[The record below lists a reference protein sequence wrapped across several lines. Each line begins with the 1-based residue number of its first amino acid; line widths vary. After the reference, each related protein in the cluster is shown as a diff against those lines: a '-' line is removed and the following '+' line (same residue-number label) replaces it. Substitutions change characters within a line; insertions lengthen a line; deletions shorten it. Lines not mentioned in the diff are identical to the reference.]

1 MPLVGQY
8 TWSERPDRVVLSV
21 PLKGCAPSKVD
32 LFCTSRTLKVNFAP
46 YLLDLVLHS
55 SINAFK
61 HKATVK
67 DGTLLVTLFKQVEGV
82 WGTLLVEPGSEAE
95 VRASAVTEHEKLQR
109 DMQEQRRDR
118 KVDDE
123 RFSLRKQMSIEEA
136 ERSRLENVKAEEKET
151 AERHMYATFAEM
163 QSQQAQAKEAAA
175 AAAAAKKADNSN
187 TIFDSFLSN
196 DDIDTEGEE
205 EGEEEEEAT
214 TEGKSSSPLRPGDS
228 RVEELSDSSDD
239 DEANKNSKGA
249 ATKAKGKGQ
258 IFYESSALVQPRPQ
272 PPRPN
277 HHQDDDKEVRFVPP
291 PRVVDLGLGGEEG
304 DASSSGAGGARVGI
318 RFTPRVFPT
327 PMRESKAAEEEDWVV
342 KNRRH
347 LKQHGV
353 LGKGAARD
361 VSEEDATWLKAKG
374 DDFFRGGDAR
384 SAVSAYS
391 AAIDADTSMTSCYS
405 NRSACYLKLGQFAD
419 CRADCSSA
427 IEQLDAASSLQQ
439 RQHNSSQE
447 ANARAQLH
455 KLLLRR
461 AVSSCHLGD
470 YAAAIADQSRVL
482 AAVEALHSVGLDS
495 GLGAAT
501 TPATVMADLK
511 MLRLLADADALKK
524 QGDAVFAERRV
535 DEAKGCYD
543 QALSLVPLHVGCLS
557 NRSACKLALGDVQG
571 CVDDCSHALELLQI
585 DPGASASSSTSAQG
599 GLNMLAA
606 VLPPAGSDKRLAWV
620 TRTVARRGQA
630 LAQLNRLPEA
640 AEDFRRAAALNP
652 ANDAL
657 KEDLVKIEAAL
668 RAQVCE

>member
-1 MPLVGQY
+1 
-8 TWSERPDRVVLSV
+8 
-21 PLKGCAPSKVD
+21 
-32 LFCTSRTLKVNFAP
+32 
-46 YLLDLVLHS
+46 
-55 SINAFK
+55 
-61 HKATVK
+61 
-67 DGTLLVTLFKQVEGV
+67 
-82 WGTLLVEPGSEAE
+82 
-95 VRASAVTEHEKLQR
+95 
-109 DMQEQRRDR
+109 
-118 KVDDE
+118 
-123 RFSLRKQMSIEEA
+123 
-136 ERSRLENVKAEEKET
+136 
-151 AERHMYATFAEM
+151 
-163 QSQQAQAKEAAA
+163 
-175 AAAAAKKADNSN
+175 
-187 TIFDSFLSN
+187 
-196 DDIDTEGEE
+196 
-205 EGEEEEEAT
+205 
-214 TEGKSSSPLRPGDS
+214 
-228 RVEELSDSSDD
+228 
-239 DEANKNSKGA
+239 
-249 ATKAKGKGQ
+249 
-258 IFYESSALVQPRPQ
+258 
-272 PPRPN
+272 
-277 HHQDDDKEVRFVPP
+277 
-291 PRVVDLGLGGEEG
+291 
-304 DASSSGAGGARVGI
+304 
-318 RFTPRVFPT
+318 
-327 PMRESKAAEEEDWVV
+327 MRESKAAEEEDGVV

-391 AAIDADTSMTSCYS
+391 AAIDADASMTSCFS

-427 IEQLDAASSLQQ
+427 IDQLDATASLQQ
-439 RQHNSSQE
+439 KQHNSSQE
-447 ANARAQLH
+447 ASARAQLH

-470 YAAAIADQSRVL
+470 FAAAIADQSRVL

-501 TPATVMADLK
+501 TPVTVMADLK

-571 CVDDCSHALELLQI
+571 CVDDCSHALELLQL
-585 DPGASASSSTSAQG
+585 DPAASSSSSSSSTQG
-599 GLNMLAA
+599 QGLGLGLNMLAA

-620 TRTVARRGQA
+620 TRTVARRVQA

-652 ANDAL
+652 ANEAL
-657 KEDLVKIEAAL
+657 KDDLVKIEAAL
-668 RAQVCE
+668 KVKVSE